1 MKYVMLTVI
10 VIILVIVAPIMALR
24 LLAEAADASAQAET
38 ARGQAA
44 ALIVQAQAQGDLLRA
59 QALITEQA
67 ALAVAADRRAA
78 HGASAAQ
85 VAAMSI
91 SGCAVVV
98 LVAGLAWELRRTRA
112 QAAASAAQ
120 VAHLL
125 AQVTEVAQ

>member
-98 LVAGLAWELRRTRA
+98 LVAGLALELRRTRA
-112 QAAASAAQ
+112 Q
-120 VAHLL
+120 
-125 AQVTEVAQ
+125 VAQLQAQE